1 MSVQSDRLERDIL
14 ILFKRACRQRRLDI
28 AEHLLRAL
36 EAADEMSVSGTVEG
50 IGDPLPEAYL
60 FVALDR

>member
-14 ILFKRACRQRRLDI
+14 ILFKRACRQSRLDI

-36 EAADEMSVSGTVEG
+36 EAADEMRVSGTVEG
-50 IGDPLPEAYL
+50 IRDPLPEAYL
-60 FVALDR
+60 FVAPDR